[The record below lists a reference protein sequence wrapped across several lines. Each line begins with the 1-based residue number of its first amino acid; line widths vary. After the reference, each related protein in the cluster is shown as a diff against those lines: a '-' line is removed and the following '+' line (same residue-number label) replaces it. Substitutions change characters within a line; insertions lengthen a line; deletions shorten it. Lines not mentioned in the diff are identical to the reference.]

1 MITFSMLARIFIAVA
16 ATSGP
21 PVVAPR
27 AAVSLA
33 LSLFDMD
40 FPGTGETLLSNCE
53 QPHRITRRH
62 AGEGTR
68 RSLDVPAGRHT
79 VPLMYH
85 LRVKICGIT
94 NDADG
99 RFAALHGADAI
110 GLNFSA
116 SSPPLPA

>member
-1 MITFSMLARIFIAVA
+1 MMTFSMLARIFDAVA

-21 PVVAPR
+21 PGALAAR

-33 LSLFDMD
+33 LSLLDMD
-40 FPGTGETLLSNCE
+40 FPGTKELLLSIGNSS
-53 QPHRITRRH
+53 HRITRRR
-62 AGEGTR
+62 AGEGSK
-68 RSLDVPAGRHT
+68 RSLDGGRGRHSL
-79 VPLMYH
+79 PLMYH

-94 NDADG
+94 NEADG

-116 SSPPLPA
+116 ESP